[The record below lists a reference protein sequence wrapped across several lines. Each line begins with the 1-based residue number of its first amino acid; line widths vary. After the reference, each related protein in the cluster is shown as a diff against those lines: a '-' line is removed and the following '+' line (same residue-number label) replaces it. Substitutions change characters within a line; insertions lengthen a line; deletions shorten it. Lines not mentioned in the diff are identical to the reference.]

1 MTYIKKQNNII
12 LGTYP
17 QNNESLKKEPIEWI
31 ILKESNSSF
40 LCVSKYL
47 LDCEPYNKSLEDI
60 TWENC
65 TLRKWLNTDFLYT
78 AFTKEEQS
86 RIQITNIETPLHNTK
101 DYIFLL
107 SCDEAETYFD
117 FAERAVKTTLYAR
130 KQGAWFLDDYKDEHH
145 NNGTWW
151 LRYPNT
157 LNKDIVKG
165 ESDLYTV
172 LSCVNFDG
180 YIEGAAEEV
189 TGTRCC
195 VRPAFWLKAE

>member
-1 MTYIKKQNNII
+1 MGELYFEKMVEYRFSLYRFYKR
-12 LGTYP
+12 GTKP
-17 QNNESLKKEPIEWI
+17 H
-31 ILKESNSSF
+31 
-40 LCVSKYL
+40 
-47 LDCEPYNKSLEDI
+47 
-60 TWENC
+60 
-65 TLRKWLNTDFLYT
+65 
-78 AFTKEEQS
+78 
-86 RIQITNIETPLHNTK
+86 TNNTK